1 MIAYI
6 SGEDGGRHS
15 DGLARGLRAAAGD
28 SPVVLVAPQHSLTHE
43 QGTVLSVTR
52 RPNAWYEARIAT
64 ASGVT
69 LTCRARRNPLAWAS
83 RCPIPA
89 LETII
94 GARVTIQHNGTTL
107 YVIEHAGTT
116 LLGFDEFR
124 AAQATAVGIAA
135 LLLTMAGVALWRA
148 S

>member
-1 MIAYI
+1 MH
-6 SGEDGGRHS
+6 SG
-15 DGLARGLRAAAGD
+15 
-28 SPVVLVAPQHSLTHE
+28 PQHPRSLTPFVAAVVFAAIAAFLIVSTWVPASRSLTHE
-43 QGTVLSVTR
+43 QGVVLSVTR
-52 RPNAWYEARIAT
+52 RPNAWYEARIVT

-69 LTCRARRNPLAWAS
+69 LTCRAQRNPLAWAS

-94 GARVTIQHNGTTL
+94 GARVTVQHNGTTL